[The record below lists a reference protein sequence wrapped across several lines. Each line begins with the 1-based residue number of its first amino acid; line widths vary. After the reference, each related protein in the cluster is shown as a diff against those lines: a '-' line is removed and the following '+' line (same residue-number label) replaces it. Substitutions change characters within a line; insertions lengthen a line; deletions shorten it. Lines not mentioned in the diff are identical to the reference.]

1 MSIQF
6 VLLPLF
12 VEVLLTLGVMFGMMY
27 FRTSTLRA
35 GETRF

>member
-12 VEVLLTLGVMFGMMY
+12 VEVLLTFGVMLHDVLPDIVASA
-27 FRTSTLRA
+27 R
-35 GETRF
+35 